1 MTLNLL
7 IDTLGWLGAAALLV
21 AYALVSKGRFTGASV
36 PYQVLNVVGSIG
48 LIMNTVYYG
57 AYPSTF
63 VNVVWIAIAAY
74 TLLRVWAARAA

>member
-21 AYALVSKGRFTGASV
+21 ASV